1 MLWLTGPFIK
11 TVLLI
16 LKAVLYRKISG
27 GIYSALWSLSL
38 LLRKPLRNSF
48 NIYKLRCFIKASTLG
63 PCRLLQACNHQSTLT
78 GPFIKT
84 FLLILKTVLCRK
96 ISGGGIYSTFWSLSP
111 LLRKPL
117 RNSFNIYKLRCFIKA
132 STLGPC
138 RLLQACNHQSTSD
151 RISLKNNSFLSFSLP
166 LTVLYCFLFF

>member
-1 MLWLTGPFIK
+1 MWRVTTDYLKKKIIINCLCSLKFRCERCVLVTSYIITKFSTPIMYHVILLLTYKQCMWFLPSSTRKTGMLW
-11 TVLLI
+11 
-16 LKAVLYRKISG
+16 
-27 GIYSALWSLSL
+27 
-38 LLRKPLRNSF
+38 
-48 NIYKLRCFIKASTLG
+48 
-63 PCRLLQACNHQSTLT
+63 LT